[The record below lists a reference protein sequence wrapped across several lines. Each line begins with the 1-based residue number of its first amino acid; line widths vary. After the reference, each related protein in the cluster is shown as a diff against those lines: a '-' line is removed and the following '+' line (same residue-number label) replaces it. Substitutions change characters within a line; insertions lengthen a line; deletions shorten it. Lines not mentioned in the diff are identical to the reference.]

1 MNWLELTDPKQ
12 LYNEILEG
20 GEHLIFKHS
29 RRCSISV
36 MALKRLERSEFYKC
50 FKGGFWILDVLK
62 SKNLSLSIAAELNIR
77 HESPQVIVF
86 SNKRV
91 IHHASHLG
99 IEPETINK
107 LMS

>member
-1 MNWLELTDPKQ
+1 MEWLELTDDKQ
-12 LYNEILEG
+12 LSNEILETG
-20 GEHLIFKHS
+20 DHIIFKHS
-29 RRCSISV
+29 KRCSISV
-36 MALKRLERSEFYKC
+36 MALNRLERSGFQRC

-62 SKNLSLSIAAELNIR
+62 SRNLSLSIASKLNIR
-77 HESPQVIVF
+77 HESPQIIVL

-91 IHHASHLG
+91 IHHASHLA

>member
-62 SKNLSLSIAAELNIR
+62 SKSLSLSIAAELNIR

>member
-1 MNWLELTDPKQ
+1 MNWLELTDAKQ
-12 LYNEILEG
+12 LNNEILEG

-29 RRCSISV
+29 KRCSISV

-62 SKNLSLSIAAELNIR
+62 SKTLSLSIAAELNIR
-77 HESPQVIVF
+77 NESPQVIVI
-86 SNKRV
+86 SNTRV

>member
-1 MNWLELTDPKQ
+1 MDWLELIDYRQ
-12 LYNEILEG
+12 LSNEILEG
-20 GEHLIFKHS
+20 GDHLIFKHS

-36 MALKRLERSEFYKC
+36 MALNRLERSEFQRC
-50 FKGGFWILDVLK
+50 FNGAFWILDVLK
-62 SKNLSLSIAAELNIR
+62 SRNLSVSIASKLNIR
-77 HESPQVIVF
+77 HESPQVIVL

-91 IHHASHLG
+91 IHHASHLA

>member
-36 MALKRLERSEFYKC
+36 MALKRLERSEFYKS